1 MPDGRAVIVALPVP
15 GSSVLFCAARS
26 GRMLRGMSTILITG
40 ANKGLGREAA
50 RRLADAGHDVWVGAR
65 DAAAG
70 SEAAEALG
78 GRFVQVDVTDDA
90 SVAAA
95 AQSIRDA
102 GTGLD
107 VLVNN
112 AGIIGA
118 RTPVAEI
125 TAEQLAATFATNV
138 FGIVRVTRA
147 FLPLLE
153 ESANPV
159 IVNVSSGLGSHGVTG
174 DPDRIEHTINS
185 LDYTSSKAAV
195 NMITAQY
202 AKGLTN
208 MKVNA
213 VDPGYTATD
222 FNGHSGPQTV
232 TEGTD
237 AIVTLAQLGPD
248 GPTGTYTDR
257 HGVVPW

>member
-1 MPDGRAVIVALPVP
+1 
-15 GSSVLFCAARS
+15 
-26 GRMLRGMSTILITG
+26 MSTILITG
-40 ANKGLGREAA
+40 ANKGLGHESA
-50 RRLADAGHDVWVGAR
+50 RRLVEAGHDVWVGAR

-70 SEAAEALG
+70 AAAAEALG
-78 GRFVQVDVTDDA
+78 ARFVQLDVTDDA

-95 AQSIRDA
+95 ADTINDS

-112 AGIIGA
+112 AGIVGA
-118 RTPVAEI
+118 RIPPPEM
-125 TAEQLAATFATNV
+125 TADQLAGTYATNV
-138 FGIVRVTRA
+138 FGIVRVTQA

-153 ESANPV
+153 GSDNPV
-159 IVNVSSGLGSHGVTG
+159 IVNVSSGLGSHAVTS
-174 DPDRIEHTINS
+174 DPERIEFTINS

-202 AKGLTN
+202 AKALPG
-208 MKVNA
+208 MRVNV

-222 FNGHSGPQTV
+222 LNGHSGPQTV

-237 AIVTLAQLGPD
+237 AIVAAAQHGPD
-248 GPTGTYTDR
+248 GPTGTFTDR
-257 HGVVPW
+257 HGAVAW